1 MPFPCASHTPYS
13 GLYVSWRARRYNNID
28 HRLTRR
34 YIPHLFSKKLL
45 ATNIMESKDRIC
57 RYDKNMPPYVV
68 DETCYFYQPC
78 VNNLTAEFAE
88 GELLDRVR
96 ECLDYNNYSRNHSR
110 CFQFCDG
117 FERILPPIYG
127 SISCL
132 SALCCFGVFLTYFG
146 LPRLRISGYSSKV
159 FLYRC
164 VGKITIFS

>member
-1 MPFPCASHTPYS
+1 
-13 GLYVSWRARRYNNID
+13 
-28 HRLTRR
+28 
-34 YIPHLFSKKLL
+34 
-45 ATNIMESKDRIC
+45 MESRDRSC
-57 RYDKNMPPYVV
+57 KFDKNMTPYIVE
-68 DETCYFYQPC
+68 ETRYFYQPC
-78 VNNLTAEFAE
+78 VNNLSAEYVE
-88 GELLDRVR
+88 GELLDLVR
-96 ECLDYNNYSRNHSR
+96 ECLDCNNHSR

-164 VGKITIFS
+164 VGKITILF